1 MNLIAPPE
9 LFEHKLL
16 FDPVPVDIGRRP
28 NNVGRKKNNEILLYR
43 LRSLGFKQVSKD
55 GYRA

>member
-16 FDPVPVDIGRRP
+16 FGPVAVDIGRGP
-28 NNVGRKKNNEILLYR
+28 NDVRGQKNDQILLYR

-55 GYRA
+55 GDRA